1 MAAKGHHQQQALEL
15 PPIQSDGTVYV
26 SRGVSFRTVGTN
38 RVISVHGVVYEHY
51 DVGDRVSESYAII
64 KLWESGYATQ
74 EEIARAFGYSTRS
87 VRRYAERFETGGINA
102 LAREAGRAAGARIG
116 KRPGRDQA
124 ILRLKAQGLSNRA
137 VAGKLGLSEKAIRKR
152 LRRLGWQQPI
162 DPQESLSIEPE
173 KRDQLNAAAERAED
187 VVKIPEAS
195 ARKAVEPGVVNQDVP
210 SESLPF
216 TLDSD
221 PLDRSGDRAAAALG
235 LLEDAAPLFAHAEN
249 LPMAGV
255 LLAIPSL
262 VASGV
267 LSIASKLY
275 SHIAPAFYGL
285 RTTLVAYVLLSLL
298 RIPRAENLKEYVP
311 TDLGRIIGLDRIL
324 EVKTLRRKLTRL
336 AERKLSQQLG
346 RELAQRRIDERG
358 RMMGFL
364 YIDGHVRTYHGKH
377 KIAKGYDTRRRLA
390 VPATTD
396 YWVNDRR
403 GDPLLVV
410 TAEANA
416 GMTQM
421 LEPLLKEARTLLGPE
436 RRATVVFDRGGW
448 SPKIFKKIID
458 MQFDILTYRKGRIR
472 RVSERRFVLREATLD
487 GRPVKYRLFDQ
498 AVRLLKGKLRLRQV
512 IRLSDDGHQTA
523 ILTSLWDER
532 DIHVAYRMFE
542 RWRQEN
548 FFKYMRD
555 EYLIDGLVDYQ
566 VEPDDPERSVPN
578 PARKEVDKELRN
590 ARAALKKV
598 QEAYGAAALG
608 HFEEGTADLRTL
620 TAEKKKLHQ
629 ELQEAKCRVDMLR
642 SQQKALPKRVPLA
655 QTRSETPVKLATE
668 RKHLTNVLK
677 LVAYQIE
684 SDLVSLLRPHYTR
697 TDDEGRTL
705 IQTALRAAA
714 TIAPTATE
722 LRVTLRP
729 LSSAHRSKAI
739 AALCDALNSSETRFP
754 GTNLRMR
761 FAVAPWAGQGTGG
774 PCPPG
779 GVSDPKTGQI
789 SKGVCPEF

>member
-1 MAAKGHHQQQALEL
+1 MRPKQQAFESFTT
-15 PPIQSDGTVYV
+15 PSDGTVYV

-38 RVISVHGVVYEHY
+38 RVISVHGVVYAHY
-51 DVGDRVSESYAII
+51 DVGDRVSEAYSIS

-87 VRRYAERFETGGINA
+87 LRRYAERLGTEGINA
-102 LAREAGRAAGARIG
+102 LARRAGRAAGTRIG

-137 VAGKLGLSEKAIRKR
+137 VAGRLGVSEMAIRKR
-152 LRRLGWQQPI
+152 LRRLGWQQPT
-162 DPQESLSIEPE
+162 DPQEALSIDPE
-173 KRDQLNAAAERAED
+173 TQNRLCAAPEQVET
-187 VVKIPEAS
+187 VETIPEVRTPEVGKQGAPT
-195 ARKAVEPGVVNQDVP
+195 ELP
-210 SESLPF
+210 PF
-216 TLDSD
+216 TLDVN

-235 LLEDAAPLFAHAEN
+235 LLEDAVPMFAPAES
-249 LPMAGV
+249 LAMAGV

-267 LSIASKLY
+267 LSIAHELY
-275 SHIAPAFYGL
+275 VHIAPAFYGL
-285 RTTLVAYVLLSLL
+285 RTTLLAYVLLSLL

-311 TDLGRIIGLDRIL
+311 ADLGRIIGLDRIL
-324 EVKTLRRKLTRL
+324 EVKTLRRKLTKL
-336 AERKLSQQLG
+336 AERNLSRQLG
-346 RELAQRRIDERG
+346 RELAQRRIDEHG

-421 LEPLLKEARTLLGPE
+421 LEHLLKEARALLGPE

-448 SPKIFKKIID
+448 SPKLFKKIIE
-458 MQFDILTYRKGRIR
+458 QNFDILTYRKGHFR
-472 RVSERRFVLREATLD
+472 RVSKNRFVLREATID
-487 GRPVKYRLFDQ
+487 GRKVKYKLFDQ
-498 AVRLLKGKLRLRQV
+498 AVRLLKGTLRLRQV
-512 IRLSDDGHQTA
+512 MRLSDDGHQTA
-523 ILTSLWDER
+523 ILTSLWDAR
-532 DIHVAYRMFE
+532 DIHIAYRMFE

-566 VEPDDPERSVPN
+566 VEPDDPQRSVPN
-578 PARKEVDKELRN
+578 PARKQVDKELRK

-598 QEAYGAAALG
+598 QEAFGAAALSR
-608 HFEEGTADLRTL
+608 FEDGTAGLRTL
-620 TAEKKKLHQ
+620 TAEKRKLHQ
-629 ELQEAKCRVDMLR
+629 ELKEAKARVDDLR
-642 SQQKALPKRVPLA
+642 SRQKALPKRVPLSK
-655 QTRSETPVKLATE
+655 TRSETPVKLATE

-684 SDLVSLLRPHYTR
+684 SDLVSLIRPHYAR

-705 IQTALRAAA
+705 VQTALRAAA
-714 TIAPTATE
+714 TLEPTETE
-722 LRVTLRP
+722 LRITLRP
-729 LSSAHRSKAI
+729 LSAAHRSKAI
-739 AALCDALNSSETRFP
+739 AALCDALNNSETCFP
-754 GTNLRMR
+754 GTNLRMY
-761 FAVAPWAGQGTGG
+761 FAVAPWAEQGAG
-774 PCPPG
+774 
-779 GVSDPKTGQI
+779 
-789 SKGVCPEF
+789 